1 MKNGW
6 DRAKE
11 RMEII
16 ACLKE
21 MREACAACFRVIY
34 SGHLSHDL
42 GKELTVLKIKD
53 GFGIRCQEL
62 IRKLQG
68 DKENQ

>member
-6 DRAKE
+6 DRAAE

-21 MREACAACFRVIY
+21 MREACATCFRVIY
-34 SGHLSHDL
+34 NGHLEHEL
-42 GKELTVLKIKD
+42 RKELNLSKIKD
-53 GFGIRCQEL
+53 GFGIRCQKL
-62 IRKLQG
+62 IK
-68 DKENQ
+68 KMETK